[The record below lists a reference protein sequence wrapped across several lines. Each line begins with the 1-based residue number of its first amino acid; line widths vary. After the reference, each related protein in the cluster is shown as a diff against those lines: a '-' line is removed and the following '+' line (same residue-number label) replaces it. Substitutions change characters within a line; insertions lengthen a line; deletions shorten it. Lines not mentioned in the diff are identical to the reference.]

1 MSEIALDGILVGDDH
16 PPYCI
21 AELGHNHMGSVAEAK
36 RLIEVAVEKGA
47 DAVKLQKRNNE
58 LLYTKRFFESAYNSE
73 AAYAP
78 TYGKHREA
86 LEFGRDEYLDL
97 QEYSTYL
104 GITFVATPFDLDS
117 LEFLEDLNVP
127 YFKIASGSLTN
138 PVLLRAVASIG
149 KPILASF
156 GGAPL
161 ASIARAVEALASG
174 GSPLVLLHCVAG
186 YPAKPNE
193 LGLERIAWLAAEYP
207 EYVIGFSDHDDG
219 VAMGAVAYVH
229 GARVFEKHIT
239 MSHANRGTD
248 HAFALE
254 PGGLGSYIRN
264 LKEAHLASQW
274 QEQPLEIEKGP
285 MKKMGASVY
294 LSRNMRAGER
304 ITAGDLVLK
313 SPIDGLEGWEYDS
326 LIGKQLLVNVNAE
339 QALRREY
346 FD

>member
-1 MSEIALDGILVGDDH
+1 
-16 PPYCI
+16 
-21 AELGHNHMGSVAEAK
+21 MGSVAEAK
-36 RLIEVAVEKGA
+36 RLIEMAVEKGA

-58 LLYTKRFFESAYNSE
+58 LLYTKRFYESAYNSE

-104 GITFVATPFDLDS
+104 GITFIATPFDLDS
-117 LEFLEDLNVP
+117 LDFLEGINVP
-127 YFKIASGSLTN
+127 YFKIASGSITN
-138 PVLLRAVASIG
+138 PVLLRAVGSIG

-161 ASIARAVEALASG
+161 ESIARAVEALASG

-186 YPAKPNE
+186 YPAKPTE

-207 EYVIGFSDHDDG
+207 EYVIGYSDHDDG

-229 GARVFEKHIT
+229 GARVFEKHVT
-239 MSHANRGTD
+239 MSHSNRGTD
-248 HAFALE
+248 HSFALE

-264 LKEAHLASQW
+264 LQEAYFASKW
-274 QEQPLEIEKGP
+274 QDQPLESEKGP
-285 MKKMGASVY
+285 MYKMGSAAY
-294 LSRNMRAGER
+294 LNRNMKAGER

-313 SPIDGLEGWEYDS
+313 SPVDGLGGWAYDL
-326 LIGKQLLVNVNAE
+326 LIGKLLLVNVNAE
-339 QALRREY
+339 QPLREEY
-346 FD
+346 FE